1 MATRNTLTSPP
12 GAVNNSSR
20 AESFLRL
27 NYPNNT
33 GIMICDKDSLI
44 VFSGGLDST
53 TLLHEYKER
62 TALAVTFDYGSNHN
76 GREIACARRQ
86 CAALGIE
93 HIVIPLS
100 FMGEYFKSSLLS
112 GADAI
117 PDGGYDTDNM
127 KSTVVP
133 FRNGIMLSVAC
144 GLAESR
150 GLKHVL
156 IANHGGDHAIYPDC
170 RRPFVEA
177 MDLAMREG
185 TYINVSILAPYTDI
199 TKADIVARGSKL
211 GVNYADTYYCYKGG
225 ERHCGTCGTCTER
238 KEAFAVSGVPD
249 PTSYE

>member
-1 MATRNTLTSPP
+1 MATRNTRTSPP

-27 NYPNNT
+27 NYPNNA

-44 VFSGGLDST
+44 VLSGGLDST

-156 IANHGGDHAIYPDC
+156 IANYGGDHAIYPDC

-211 GVNYADTYYCYKGG
+211 GVNYADTYSCYKGG